1 MPSLSAL
8 VGGGIKS
15 IQRGT
20 AASAGAIT
28 ITAVDITKTVVYS
41 LGTGSAGQVRADG
54 NISLT
59 PTPVGGWD
67 TGSFAPKNAG
77 GSSGQGW
84 ATYAGT
90 VSGGT
95 TSGLFAGQYGC
106 VLTNS
111 TTITANGA
119 CTYQVVEYY

>member
-41 LGTGSAGQVRADG
+41 LGTGSAGTVAARGDLALNPNYVG
-54 NISLT
+54 GFTPSPGGAGSGTSAPTIPTYSGSLT
-59 PTPVGGWD
+59 
-67 TGSFAPKNAG
+67 
-77 GSSGQGW
+77 
-84 ATYAGT
+84 
-90 VSGGT
+90 GGT

>member
-1 MPSLSAL
+1 MPSLSSL

-28 ITAVDITKTVVYS
+28 ITAVDITKTVVMS
-41 LGTGSAGQVRADG
+41 LGTGSAGTVAASASFNG
-54 NISLT
+54 NVT
-59 PTPVGGWD
+59 GGTLGASSAALSGGGNTI
-67 TGSFAPKNAG
+67 TG
-77 GSSGQGW
+77 
-84 ATYAGT
+84 TL
-90 VSGGT
+90 SGGT

>member
-1 MPSLSAL
+1 MSNFSQFA
-8 VGGGIKS
+8 GGSIKS

-41 LGTGSAGQVRADG
+41 LGTGSAGTVAASG
-54 NISLT
+54 NVSLT
-59 PTPVGGWD
+59 PNTSGGFIPNIGVGTNG
-67 TGSFAPKNAG
+67 TSAGSVPSYS
-77 GSSGQGW
+77 GSI
-84 ATYAGT
+84 
-90 VSGGT
+90 SGGT

>member
-41 LGTGSAGQVRADG
+41 LGTGSAGTVAASG
-54 NISLT
+54 NISGT
-59 PTPVGGWD
+59 VSNING
-67 TGSFAPKNAG
+67 AG
-77 GSSGQGW
+77 GAVLTGANASLN
-84 ATYAGT
+84 ATL
-90 VSGGT
+90 SGGT